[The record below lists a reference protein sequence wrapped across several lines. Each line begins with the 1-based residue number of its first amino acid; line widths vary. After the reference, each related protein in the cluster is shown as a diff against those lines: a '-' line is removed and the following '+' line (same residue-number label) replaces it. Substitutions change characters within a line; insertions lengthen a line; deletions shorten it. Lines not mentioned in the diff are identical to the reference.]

1 MGKRLKLRFNAP
13 VTLSFVSI
21 CFVATLLGIASNGEI
36 TKTLFM
42 TYHSSFLNPMTYV
55 RFVTHVFGHVGW
67 SHFIGN
73 ASYLLLLGP
82 MLEEKHGS
90 KAILEVIL
98 ITAVVTGLINYFFF
112 LNIGLCGA
120 SGVVFAF
127 IMLASFTDFREGEI
141 PITFI
146 LVAAIFIGQQ
156 VYEGIAVQNNISNI
170 AHIVGGIVGAI
181 IGYGLNMKA
190 KYGFNR

>member
-120 SGVVFAF
+120 SGIVFAF

-156 VYEGIAVQNNISNI
+156 VYEGIAVQNNISNM

-181 IGYGLNMKA
+181 IGYGLNVKA
-190 KYGFNR
+190 KYGL

>member
-21 CFVATLLGIASNGEI
+21 CFAATLLGIASNGEI

-42 TYHSSFLNPMTYV
+42 TYHSSFLNPMTYA

-112 LNIGLCGA
+112 WNIG
-120 SGVVFAF
+120 
-127 IMLASFTDFREGEI
+127 I
-141 PITFI
+141 
-146 LVAAIFIGQQ
+146 
-156 VYEGIAVQNNISNI
+156 
-170 AHIVGGIVGAI
+170 
-181 IGYGLNMKA
+181 
-190 KYGFNR
+190 